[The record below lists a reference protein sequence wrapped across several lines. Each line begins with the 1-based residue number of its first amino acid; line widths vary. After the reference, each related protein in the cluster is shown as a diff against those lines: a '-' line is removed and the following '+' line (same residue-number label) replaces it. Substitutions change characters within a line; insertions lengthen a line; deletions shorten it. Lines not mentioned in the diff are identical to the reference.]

1 LKGQPAKD
9 ENKKLSIK
17 NKTQQQPDNFDIRD
31 FISSEEEY
39 DSFEDA
45 EDDPEDGEYRG
56 RNILPASVRS
66 QIQLL
71 GTYLCVLPITPLYN
85 NRTPSQIRVQNNVPE
100 ANTF

>member
-71 GTYLCVLPITPLYN
+71 GTFLCVLPILHFTITVH
-85 NRTPSQIRVQNNVPE
+85 RAKFETKQCSRS
-100 ANTF
+100 